1 VPRNPLTDLGAGRS
15 DDLPYNR
22 IVLDI
27 MLPFYGRMD
36 HMHEAV
42 RSVLA
47 QTDDRWRLVIIDDA
61 YPDESLGEWVAALAD
76 QRIEYRRNPAN
87 LGILANFQ
95 LCIDL
100 ATAEHLVIMGCDD
113 IMLPGYVEHIHSMIE
128 KDPDAAFYHAG
139 SQIIDAD
146 SQVVRTLVD
155 TAKAYYRPRTSVQI
169 SIGGEQLAVTLMRG
183 VWTNFPAIAW
193 KREVIAEIGFDARFV
208 TVQDIAL
215 MVDILARG
223 YHLALDETVVFQYR
237 RHATS
242 VSSYRAVD
250 GSRFV
255 EEKAFF
261 THTAKRLDAL
271 GWKRAARAARAHFS
285 SRVLAGVQVP
295 GALIHGDGKAVRTL
309 LGHAFR

>member
-1 VPRNPLTDLGAGRS
+1 
-15 DDLPYNR
+15 
-22 IVLDI
+22 

-36 HMHEAV
+36 HMHDAV
-42 RSVLA
+42 RSIVA
-47 QTDDRWRLVIIDDA
+47 QTDHRWRLVIIDDA
-61 YPDESLGEWVAALAD
+61 YPDASLGDWIAALAD
-76 QRIEYRRNPAN
+76 GRIEYRRNATN

-100 ATAEHLVIMGCDD
+100 STAEHLVIMGCDD
-113 IMLPGYVEHIHSMIE
+113 IMLPGYVAHIHSMIE

-139 SQIIDAD
+139 SEIIDAD
-146 SQVVRTLVD
+146 GAVVRTLVD
-155 TAKAYYRPRTSVQI
+155 TAKAYYRPRVSTQTA
-169 SIGGEQLAVTLMRG
+169 IGGEKLAVTLMRG

-193 KREVIAEIGFDARFV
+193 KRDVITAIGFDARFL
-208 TVQDIAL
+208 TVQDVAL
-215 MVDILARG
+215 MIDILVG
-223 YHLALDETVVFQYR
+223 GGHLALDETVVFQYR

-255 EEKAFF
+255 EEKEFF
-261 THTAKRLDAL
+261 THTAQRLEAL

-285 SRVLAGVQVP
+285 SRVLASVQVV
-295 GALIHGDGKAVRTL
+295 GAVIHRDFTAVRTL